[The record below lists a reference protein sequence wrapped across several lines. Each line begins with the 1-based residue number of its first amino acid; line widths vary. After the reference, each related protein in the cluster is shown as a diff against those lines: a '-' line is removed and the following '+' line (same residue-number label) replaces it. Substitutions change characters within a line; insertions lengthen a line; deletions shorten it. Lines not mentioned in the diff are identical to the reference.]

1 MLGQRAKYPVA
12 GLSKQSFE
20 PPPQLGAPELPM
32 RLAPIIKTTVP
43 VRKHKVKRSFVRD
56 ERGTQEEGEFLPVT
70 IGGNIRCRV
79 RGGTKD
85 MKISRKE
92 AMSDVPVILQIKLI
106 R

>member
-1 MLGQRAKYPVA
+1 MLGQRAKYPVD

-32 RLAPIIKTTVP
+32 RLAPIIRTTVP
-43 VRKHKVKRSFVRD
+43 VHPRNIR
-56 ERGTQEEGEFLPVT
+56 EFLSETIAEFERKWREQPVT

-79 RGGTKD
+79 RGGTND
-85 MKISRKE
+85 MKISRRE
-92 AMSDVPVILQIKLI
+92 AMSDVPMKKFD